1 MTVTNEMALSVGPIC
16 MIVLTILG
24 FLLAIIPLGDNEPSR
39 IKVVIAAILIIAG
52 ILVAPLSTQY
62 IIEKNNSSGQSY
74 NKMIDAINSNYTVV
88 LDGNEIGPELAK
100 EIALNVD
107 ETISKYD
114 VYYDNENYKVI
125 LVTKPVR
132 YRNSTG
138 PVMVPMV
145 VH

>member
-1 MTVTNEMALSVGPIC
+1 MTVTNDMALSSGIIC
-16 MIVLTILG
+16 MIVFTVLG
-24 FLLAIIPLGDNEPSR
+24 FLLAIIPWSDKVPSG
-39 IKVVIAAILIIAG
+39 IKVGITATLIIAG
-52 ILVAPLSTQY
+52 VIIAPLSTQY
-62 IIEKNNSSGQSY
+62 VIDKNNSSGQSY

-138 PVMVPMV
+138 PVTVPII

>member
-16 MIVLTILG
+16 MIIFTLLG
-24 FLLAIIPLGDNEPSR
+24 FILAIIPWGDKVPSG
-39 IKVVIAAILIIAG
+39 IKVVITATLIIGGAV
-52 ILVAPLSTQY
+52 VAPLSTQY
-62 IIEKNNSSGQSY
+62 VIEKNNSSGHSY

-138 PVMVPMV
+138 PVIVPIIT
-145 VH
+145 H

>member
-1 MTVTNEMALSVGPIC
+1 MTVTNDIVLSIGIIC
-16 MIVLTILG
+16 MIVFTIIG
-24 FLLAIIPLGDNEPSR
+24 FILEIIPWSEKIPSS
-39 IKVVIAAILIIAG
+39 IKAVIAATFIIGGAV
-52 ILVAPLSTQY
+52 VAPLSTQY
-62 IIEKNNSSGQSY
+62 VIEKNNSSGHSY
-74 NKMIDAINSNYTVV
+74 NKMIDAINSNYKVV

-132 YRNSTG
+132 YRYSNS
-138 PVMVPMV
+138 PVMVPMI

>member
-1 MTVTNEMALSVGPIC
+1 MTVTNDMALSAGPIF
-16 MIVLTILG
+16 MIVFTVLG
-24 FLLAIIPLGDNEPSR
+24 FILAIIPWSEKIPSG
-39 IKVVIAAILIIAG
+39 IKVVITATLLIG
-52 ILVAPLSTQY
+52 GLLVVPFSTQY
-62 IIEKNNSSGQSY
+62 IIEKNNSSGHSY

-132 YRNSTG
+132 YRDGSST
-138 PVMVPMV
+138 VIVPMV

>member
-1 MTVTNEMALSVGPIC
+1 MTITNDMALSAGPIC
-16 MIVLTILG
+16 MVVFTVLG
-24 FLLAIIPLGDNEPSR
+24 FILAIIPWGSKVPSG
-39 IKVVIAAILIIAG
+39 IKVSITATLIILG
-52 ILVAPLSTQY
+52 VLVSPLATQH

-88 LDGNEIGPELAK
+88 LDGTEIGPELAK

-132 YRNSTG
+132 YRSRVHT
-138 PVMVPMV
+138 VPIIV
-145 VH
+145 R

>member
-1 MTVTNEMALSVGPIC
+1 MAVTNDMILSTGIIC
-16 MIVLTILG
+16 MIVFTILG
-24 FLLAIIPLGDNEPSR
+24 FILACIPWGSKIPSG
-39 IKVVIAAILIIAG
+39 IKAVIAATFIIGGAV
-52 ILVAPLSTQY
+52 VAPLSTQY
-62 IIEKNNSSGQSY
+62 IIEKNNSSGHSY

-107 ETISKYD
+107 DTISKYD

-132 YRNSTG
+132 YRYSNS

>member
-1 MTVTNEMALSVGPIC
+1 MTVTNDIVLSTGIIC
-16 MIVLTILG
+16 MIVFTILG
-24 FLLAIIPLGDNEPSR
+24 FILACLPWGSKIPSGV
-39 IKVVIAAILIIAG
+39 KAVIAATFIIGGAV
-52 ILVAPLSTQY
+52 VAPLSTQY
-62 IIEKNNSSGQSY
+62 VIEKNNSSGHSY

-100 EIALNVD
+100 EIALDVD
-107 ETISKYD
+107 DTISKYD

-132 YRNSTG
+132 YRYSNS

>member
-24 FLLAIIPLGDNEPSR
+24 FILAIIPCGSKIPSG
-39 IKVVIAAILIIAG
+39 IKAFIAATLIIG
-52 ILVAPLSTQY
+52 GLIVTPLSTQY
-62 IIEKNNSSGQSY
+62 IIEKNNSSGHSY

-107 ETISKYD
+107 ETIDKYD

-138 PVMVPMV
+138 PVIVPIIT
-145 VH
+145 H

>member
-1 MTVTNEMALSVGPIC
+1 MTVTNDMALSSGIIC
-16 MIVLTILG
+16 MIVFTVLG
-24 FLLAIIPLGDNEPSR
+24 FLLAIIPWSDKVPSG
-39 IKVVIAAILIIAG
+39 IKVGITATLIIAG
-52 ILVAPLSTQY
+52 VIVAPFSTQY
-62 IIEKNNSSGQSY
+62 IIDKNNSSGQSY

-88 LDGNEIGPELAK
+88 LDGNEIGPALAK

-132 YRNSTG
+132 SRYRNS
-138 PVMVPMV
+138 PVIVPII
-145 VH
+145 H

>member
-1 MTVTNEMALSVGPIC
+1 MTVTNDMALSVGQIC
-16 MIVLTILG
+16 MIVFTVLG
-24 FLLAIIPLGDNEPSR
+24 FILAIIPWSEKIPSG
-39 IKVVIAAILIIAG
+39 IKVAITATLIIG
-52 ILVAPLSTQY
+52 GVIVAPLSTQY
-62 IIEKNNSSGQSY
+62 VIEKNNSSGQSY

-138 PVMVPMV
+138 PVIVPIIT
-145 VH
+145 H

>member
-1 MTVTNEMALSVGPIC
+1 MTVTNDMALNVGTVC
-16 MIVLTILG
+16 MIVFTVLG
-24 FLLAIIPLGDNEPSR
+24 FLLAIIPWSDKVPSG
-39 IKVVIAAILIIAG
+39 IKVFITATLIIAG
-52 ILVAPLSTQY
+52 LIVAPFSTQY
-62 IIEKNNSSGQSY
+62 IIDKNNSSGQSY

-132 YRNSTG
+132 YRDGNST
-138 PVMVPMV
+138 VIVPMV

>member
-1 MTVTNEMALSVGPIC
+1 MTVTNDIVLSTGIIC
-16 MIVLTILG
+16 MIVFTILG
-24 FLLAIIPLGDNEPSR
+24 FILACIPWGSKIPSS
-39 IKVVIAAILIIAG
+39 IKAVIAATFIIGGAV
-52 ILVAPLSTQY
+52 VAPLSTQY
-62 IIEKNNSSGQSY
+62 VIEKNNSSGHSY

-88 LDGNEIGPELAK
+88 LDGNEIGHELAK

-107 ETISKYD
+107 DTISKYD

-138 PVMVPMV
+138 PVIVPIIT
-145 VH
+145 H